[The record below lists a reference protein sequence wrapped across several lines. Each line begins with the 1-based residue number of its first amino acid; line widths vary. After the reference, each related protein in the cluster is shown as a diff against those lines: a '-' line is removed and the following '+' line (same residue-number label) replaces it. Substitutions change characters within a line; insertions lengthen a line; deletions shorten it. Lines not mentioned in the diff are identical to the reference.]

1 MLARNPLPAHRQTL
15 TQCYALRALV
25 LDRLAGPLAPA
36 TRRMERDHLDRLEQ
50 LICDAE
56 GRIGHLEARAERLL

>member
-1 MLARNPLPAHRQTL
+1 MRARDPLPALRQTL
-15 TQCYALRALV
+15 AQYDALRALV

-36 TRRMERDHLDRLEQ
+36 TRRLERAHLARLEQ

-56 GRIGHLEARAERLL
+56 GRIGHLEARAEHLP